1 MGGICEPATGDENPR
16 TAPTPRMKKLNPNR
30 QDHQRRSEPRE
41 PSRSAN
47 QVESRLKGKKRP
59 PSRDIKEKNGIRRR
73 SKPGGSKPRESFSK
87 RSDTAQT
94 ILPFERS
101 VPLEEMFK
109 KVKKLGRG
117 SFGVVWRVKRNR
129 DGKTYACKE
138 ISKEHCTE
146 RELDLIYL
154 ECEMM
159 HLCRHKHICRLLEVF
174 DGRDS
179 VSMVMEEMKGG
190 ELFDRLVEVQEFTER
205 DCAKQIRCIFQ
216 ALAHMHSLGIVH
228 RDLKPEN
235 LCYRDKDCT
244 RLKVIDL
251 GLSCYVDDCP
261 PDACG
266 TFEFLAPEQMLEKG
280 YDERIDVFAL
290 GIITYVMMIG
300 KSPFAVPKD
309 ELKAWDELHVWYRKM
324 ARTRIT
330 FGGNNT
336 VSKAGQRFIKG
347 CLAID
352 PEERLT
358 AEQAANHEW
367 FTVDDS
373 EGPRSR
379 RHTLD
384 ATQLKKYQIM
394 NRLKRG
400 IRTMICLKRMA
411 KLLLEENERYQRSQ
425 NRGPSAT
432 RLSDNMPER
441 FIRQDSWSVSIAH
454 LPLSQRIQ
462 AVATRR
468 ESRRSNANVTKNEHF
483 QNEFHYLGHNAN
495 KPTFKRPQP
504 NRSDLDTNLSPTSSS
519 SSESRSP
526 EPRAEEVK
534 RAFGRKSGREVQR
547 KKRYPKVVKLFE

>member
-1 MGGICEPATGDENPR
+1 MHHFALKIDE
-16 TAPTPRMKKLNPNR
+16 
-30 QDHQRRSEPRE
+30 
-41 PSRSAN
+41 
-47 QVESRLKGKKRP
+47 V
-59 PSRDIKEKNGIRRR
+59 
-73 SKPGGSKPRESFSK
+73 
-87 RSDTAQT
+87 
-94 ILPFERS
+94 
-101 VPLEEMFK
+101 
-109 KVKKLGRG
+109 
-117 SFGVVWRVKRNR
+117 
-129 DGKTYACKE
+129 
-138 ISKEHCTE
+138 
-146 RELDLIYL
+146 
-154 ECEMM
+154 EMM

-367 FTVDDS
+367 FTADDS

-411 KLLLEENERYQRSQ
+411 KLLLEENERYQRSK

-432 RLSDNMPER
+432 RLGETSARRIE
-441 FIRQDSWSVSIAH
+441 AH
-454 LPLSQRIQ
+454 P
-462 AVATRR
+462 RR
-468 ESRRSNANVTKNEHF
+468 GWRKIC
-483 QNEFHYLGHNAN
+483 Q
-495 KPTFKRPQP
+495 
-504 NRSDLDTNLSPTSSS
+504 SDL
-519 SSESRSP
+519 
-526 EPRAEEVK
+526 
-534 RAFGRKSGREVQR
+534 SGRTAGR
-547 KKRYPKVVKLFE
+547 CPLRIYPFLREYRPSRPGGKAGVRTLMLPKTNIFRTSFSTLVITQTSPHLSARNRTDLI